1 MADTKQKKKQSKSK
15 SKSKQVSK
23 SVPSGTSINVN
34 VMMTNAADKVTRIKS
49 RRRPNMREMR
59 RRLGPGFYGGIE
71 GLSNNAMNT
80 LQNQRYAL
88 ETDIRGLQA
97 QRAALVGPG
106 GAGAGGGGGGGG
118 ANNALQAINQ
128 QLANLQGQLTRVAG
142 NLAGL
147 GTQHAT
153 DVQRLRANIRQTRE
167 ELEGEVRRATTPGVT
182 PIPEDPSL
190 AGYVWAAQPTPAP
203 YASGRRGSVGREPEP
218 EPEALFDSAQDVAA
232 AYQRIL
238 ASPVSQGARS
248 RVAEGINR
256 MRGRGAQEAQVVD
269 VDHFAADLAA
279 QQEALRAVRSG
290 EAVYRSSGRRGEAVA
305 DYSKQPVVSQ
315 VRQYD
320 G

>member
-1 MADTKQKKKQSKSK
+1 MADKKQKKKQSK

-71 GLSNNAMNT
+71 GLSNNAINT

-106 GAGAGGGGGGGG
+106 GAGAGGGGG

-190 AGYVWAAQPTPAP
+190 AGFVGAAQSTPAP

-248 RVAEGINR
+248 RVTEGINR

-269 VDHFAADLAA
+269 VDPFAADLAA